1 MLKSKEVFHHLIHVG
16 FGTRMHERRK
26 DQSQTHDVYFA
37 MGISNLLYY
46 QTTFYLSVI
55 CFSNIAEYGTF
66 HGVKIKNRIRLGLER
81 KKKDHCRQHL
91 F

>member
-1 MLKSKEVFHHLIHVG
+1 MKGAKISLKLMTFTL
-16 FGTRMHERRK
+16 
-26 DQSQTHDVYFA
+26 QW
-37 MGISNLLYY
+37 GISNLLYY